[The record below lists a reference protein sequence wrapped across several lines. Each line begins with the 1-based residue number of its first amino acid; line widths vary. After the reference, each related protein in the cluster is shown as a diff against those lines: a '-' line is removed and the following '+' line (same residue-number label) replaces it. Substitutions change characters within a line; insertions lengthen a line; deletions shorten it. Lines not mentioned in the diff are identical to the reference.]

1 MDNESVLNLKTKVE
15 TEKKYEV
22 NYFVCLVFRAN
33 FNDEMYLE
41 DGKIDVDD
49 LKDKPLVW
57 FDPYLGRS
65 KKDKTEVAITKV
77 TDDDFTLL
85 VRKNGEIVKEE
96 KGSWSY
102 ILCEDFDDSCLLAS
116 HITRYTKN

>member
-1 MDNESVLNLKTKVE
+1 MEKENITALKTKVKC
-15 TEKKYEV
+15 TKKYV
-22 NYFVCLVFRAN
+22 VKYFVTYVFKAN

-41 DGKIDVDD
+41 EKIIEIDG

-65 KKDKTEVAITKV
+65 KIKDTEFAIKSV
-77 TDDDFTLL
+77 TDKGMTLL
-85 VRKNGEIVKEE
+85 VRKNGEITQE

-102 ILCEDFDDSCLLAS
+102 ILCEDFNESCLLAS
-116 HITRYTKN
+116 HISRYSV

>member
-1 MDNESVLNLKTKVE
+1 MKNENFLTETMKVE
-15 TEKKYEV
+15 SDKKFEV
-22 NYFVCLVFRAN
+22 TYFVCLVFRGN

-41 DGKIDVDD
+41 SAEIDVDD

-57 FDPYLGRS
+57 FDPYFGRS

-77 TDDDFTLL
+77 TDDELTLL
-85 VRKNGEIVKEE
+85 VRKNGEIIKEE
-96 KGSWSY
+96 KGLWSY